1 MSDLRQKIPTTA
13 KVVGLR
19 QVRRALPDGSIKCV
33 VLAADADMHVRSEV
47 KMLCD
52 AYGVRLE
59 VFASKQEL
67 GRLCQIEV
75 GCAVVG
81 LTA

>member
-1 MSDLRQKIPTTA
+1 MSDLRHKITTTA

-19 QVRRALPDGSIKCV
+19 QVRRALPEGGIKTV
-33 VLAADADMHVRSEV
+33 ILAQDADMHVRSEV
-47 KMLCD
+47 TMLCD

-67 GRLCQIEV
+67 GRLCSIEV

-81 LTA
+81 LTS